1 MFTSIQNIQLK
12 IIFIFIIAGFLLLTC
27 GKVNIDENKE
37 GWMNLILEH
46 LNRYPEMEVQ
56 DLYKFIYQ
64 ATLGPAH
71 LGTNEKIILSY
82 LNREI
87 ESINA
92 DPEIDLVENISPS
105 GKYVRINLKKFKDK
119 SGNIKLLANVIALS
133 AKEKVLSE
141 RIPLGNM
148 EILNKRWEMVARM
161 VDSGDLPFDR
171 EEFRQFSDFIISNK
185 SEIPHHS
192 KKYRECYSPSYRVVL
207 KNYWDE
213 VAREVFN

>member
-1 MFTSIQNIQLK
+1 
-12 IIFIFIIAGFLLLTC
+12 
-27 GKVNIDENKE
+27 
-37 GWMNLILEH
+37 MNLILEH

-56 DLYKFIYQ
+56 DLYKIIYQ

-105 GKYVRINLKKFKDK
+105 GKYIRINLKKFKNK
-119 SGNIKLLANVIALS
+119 SGNVKLLANVIALS
-133 AKEKVLSE
+133 AKEKVL
-141 RIPLGNM
+141 NM
-148 EILNKRWEMVARM
+148 EILNKRWKMIARI
-161 VDSGDLPFDR
+161 VDSGDLLFDK
-171 EEFRQFSDFIISNK
+171 EEFRQFSNFIISNK

-213 VAREVFN
+213 VARDVFD

>member
-1 MFTSIQNIQLK
+1 
-12 IIFIFIIAGFLLLTC
+12 
-27 GKVNIDENKE
+27 VNIDENKE

-56 DLYKFIYQ
+56 DLYKLIYQ

-71 LGTNEKIILSY
+71 LGTNEEIILSY
-82 LNREI
+82 LNREV
-87 ESINA
+87 ELINA
-92 DPEIDLVENISPS
+92 DTEIDLVENISPS

-119 SGNIKLLANVIALS
+119 GGNVKLLVNAIALS

-148 EILNKRWEMVARM
+148 EIFNKRWEMIARM
-161 VDSGDLPFDR
+161 VDSGDLPFDK

-213 VAREVFN
+213 VARDVFN

>member
-1 MFTSIQNIQLK
+1 
-12 IIFIFIIAGFLLLTC
+12 
-27 GKVNIDENKE
+27 
-37 GWMNLILEH
+37 MNLILEH

-56 DLYKFIYQ
+56 DLYKLIYQ

-71 LGTNEKIILSY
+71 LGTNEEIILSY
-82 LNREI
+82 LNREV

-119 SGNIKLLANVIALS
+119 GGNIKLLTNAIALS

-141 RIPLGNM
+141 RI
-148 EILNKRWEMVARM
+148 LNKRWEMIARM
-161 VDSGDLPFDR
+161 VDSGDLPFDK

-213 VAREVFN
+213 VARHVFN